1 MNLILLGASGS
12 IGTQTLS
19 CLENFKNKWTL
30 VGFSIGNRAF
40 LIDSILEKFNSVKY
54 ICLKNKKDFLIYKK
68 KYPNIK
74 FFYGNKGLVKL
85 VNVDKSSAVVN
96 ALVSYVGLKPS
107 IVTLKRDRIL
117 LLANKESLVIG
128 GSLLKK
134 LISKHKGKIIPIDS
148 EHSAISKCLLFS
160 DPKDVDSITITASG
174 GPFFNLTKEEL
185 KNVKLE
191 DALKH
196 PNWSMG
202 KKITIDSAT
211 MMNKVFEVME
221 AHYLF
226 NYPYEKIN
234 VMIDRT
240 SHTHGFITLKNNE
253 YIVNNSSP
261 SMISSINFALNMNSC
276 DINKNQ
282 EDIYKVKSL
291 EQFNLLPFDYNRFD
305 IMRYAK
311 FVIEHKGNSGAILCT
326 INDTLVN
333 SFINKRITYIELLE
347 NIDKIMS
354 SVKFSKNDNYLSLI
368 LTIKYTK
375 KRILKYIQRSK

>member
-211 MMNKVFEVME
+211 MMNKVFEVIE

-276 DINKNQ
+276 DINENQ
-282 EDIYKVKSL
+282 DDIYKVKSL

-305 IMRYAK
+305 IMKYAK

-354 SVKFSKNDNYLSLI
+354 SVKFSKSDNYLSLI

>member
-19 CLENFKNKWTL
+19 CSENFKNKWTL
-30 VGFSIGNRAF
+30 VGFSVGNKAF
-40 LIDSILEKFNSVKY
+40 LIDSILEKFNNIKY
-54 ICLKNKKDFLIYKK
+54 ICVKNKKDYLSYKK

-85 VNVDKSSAVVN
+85 VNADKRSAVVN
-96 ALVSYVGLKPS
+96 ALVSYIGLKPS
-107 IVTLKRDRIL
+107 IVTLKRNRIL

-134 LISKHKGKIIPIDS
+134 LVSKHKGRIIPIDS

-160 DPKDVDSITITASG
+160 DTNEVDSITITASG

-211 MMNKVFEVME
+211 MMNKVFEVIE

-240 SHTHGFITLKNNE
+240 SHTHGFIKLKNND
-253 YIVNNSSP
+253 YIVNNSNP
-261 SMISSINFALNMNSC
+261 SMMSSINFALNMNSC
-276 DINKNQ
+276 NVNENQ
-282 EDIYKVKSL
+282 DDIYKVKSL

-305 IMRYAK
+305 LMKYAK
-311 FVIEHKGNSGAILCT
+311 FVINHKGNSGAILCT

-333 SFINKRITYIELLE
+333 SFIDKRITYVELLE

-354 SVKFSKNDNYLSLI
+354 SVKFSKCGNYLSLI

>member
-30 VGFSIGNRAF
+30 VGFSVGNKAF
-40 LIDSILEKFNSVKY
+40 LIDSILEKFNKIKY
-54 ICLKNKKDFLIYKK
+54 ICVKNKKDYLSYKK
-68 KYPNIK
+68 KYLNIK

-85 VNVDKSSAVVN
+85 VNADKRSAVVN
-96 ALVSYVGLKPS
+96 ALVSYIGLKPS
-107 IVTLKRDRIL
+107 IVTLKRNRIL

-134 LISKHKGKIIPIDS
+134 LVSKHKGIIIPIDS

-160 DPKDVDSITITASG
+160 DTNEVDSITITASG

-211 MMNKVFEVME
+211 MMNKVFEVIE

-234 VMIDRT
+234 VMIDRI
-240 SHTHGFITLKNNE
+240 SHTHGFIKLKNND
-253 YIVNNSSP
+253 YIVNNSNP

-276 DINKNQ
+276 NVNENQ
-282 EDIYKVKSL
+282 DDIYKVKSL

-305 IMRYAK
+305 LMKYAK
-311 FVIEHKGNSGAILCT
+311 FVIDHKGNSGAILCT

-333 SFINKRITYIELLE
+333 SFINKRITYVELLE

-354 SVKFSKNDNYLSLI
+354 SVKFSKCGNYLSLI

>member
-40 LIDSILEKFNSVKY
+40 LVDSILEKFNSVKY

-85 VNVDKSSAVVN
+85 VNADKSSAVVN

-174 GPFFNLTKEEL
+174 GPFFNLSKEEL

-211 MMNKVFEVME
+211 MMNKVFEVIE

-253 YIVNNSSP
+253 YIVNNSNP

-276 DINKNQ
+276 DINENQ
-282 EDIYKVKSL
+282 DDIYKVKSL

-305 IMRYAK
+305 IMKYAK

>member
-12 IGTQTLS
+12 IGNQTLS
-19 CLENFKNKWTL
+19 CSENFKNKWTL

-40 LIDSILEKFNSVKY
+40 LVDSILERFNNVKY

-85 VNVDKSSAVVN
+85 VNADKSSAVVN
-96 ALVSYVGLKPS
+96 ALVSYIGLKPS
-107 IVTLKRDRIL
+107 IVTLKRKRIL

-160 DPKDVDSITITASG
+160 EPKDVESITITASG
-174 GPFFNLTKEEL
+174 GPFFNLSKEEL

-211 MMNKVFEVME
+211 MMNKVFEVIE

-240 SHTHGFITLKNNE
+240 SHTHGFITLKHNE

-261 SMISSINFALNMNSC
+261 SMISSINFAFNMNSC
-276 DINKNQ
+276 NINEKQ
-282 EDIYKVKSL
+282 DDIYKVKSL

-305 IMRYAK
+305 IMKYAK

>member
-68 KYPNIK
+68 KYPNIN

-211 MMNKVFEVME
+211 MMNKVFEVIE

-276 DINKNQ
+276 DINENQ
-282 EDIYKVKSL
+282 DDIYKVKSL

-305 IMRYAK
+305 IMKYAK

-347 NIDKIMS
+347 NIDKFMS
-354 SVKFSKNDNYLSLI
+354 SVKFSKSDNYLSLI

>member
-30 VGFSIGNRAF
+30 VGFSIGNQAF
-40 LIDSILEKFNSVKY
+40 LIDSILEKFTNVKY
-54 ICLKNKKDFLIYKK
+54 ICLKNKKDYLVYKK

-85 VNVDKSSAVVN
+85 VNADKSSAVVN
-96 ALVSYVGLKPS
+96 ALVSYIGLKPS
-107 IVTLKRDRIL
+107 IVTLKRKRIL

-174 GPFFNLTKEEL
+174 GPFFNLSKEEL

-211 MMNKVFEVME
+211 MMNKVFEVIE

-253 YIVNNSSP
+253 YIVNNSNP

-276 DINKNQ
+276 DINENQ
-282 EDIYKVKSL
+282 DDIYKVKSL
-291 EQFNLLPFDYNRFD
+291 EQFSLLPFDYNRFD
-305 IMRYAK
+305 IMKYAK

-354 SVKFSKNDNYLSLI
+354 SVKFSKSDNYLSLI

>member
-30 VGFSIGNRAF
+30 VGFSVGNKAF
-40 LIDSILEKFNSVKY
+40 LIDSILEKFNKIKY
-54 ICLKNKKDFLIYKK
+54 ICVKNKKDYLSYKK

-85 VNVDKSSAVVN
+85 VNADKRSAVVN
-96 ALVSYVGLKPS
+96 ALVSYIGLKPS
-107 IVTLKRDRIL
+107 IVTLKRNRIL

-134 LISKHKGKIIPIDS
+134 LVSKHKGRIIPIDS

-160 DPKDVDSITITASG
+160 DTNEVDSITITASG

-211 MMNKVFEVME
+211 MMNKVFEVIE

-234 VMIDRT
+234 VMIDRI
-240 SHTHGFITLKNNE
+240 SHTHGFIKLKNND
-253 YIVNNSSP
+253 YIVNNSNP

-276 DINKNQ
+276 NVNENQ
-282 EDIYKVKSL
+282 DDIYKVKSL

-305 IMRYAK
+305 LMKYAK
-311 FVIEHKGNSGAILCT
+311 FVIDHKGNSGAIFCT

-333 SFINKRITYIELLE
+333 SFINKRITYVELLE

-354 SVKFSKNDNYLSLI
+354 SVKFSKCGNYLSLI

>member
-368 LTIKYTK
+368 LTIKYAK

>member
-12 IGTQTLS
+12 IGNQTLS

-30 VGFSIGNRAF
+30 VGFSIGNQAF
-40 LIDSILEKFNSVKY
+40 LIDSILEKFTNVKY
-54 ICLKNKKDFLIYKK
+54 ICLKNKKDYLVYKK

-85 VNVDKSSAVVN
+85 VNADKSSAVVN
-96 ALVSYVGLKPS
+96 ALVSYIGLKPS
-107 IVTLKRDRIL
+107 IVTLKRNRIL

-174 GPFFNLTKEEL
+174 GPFFNLSKEEL

-211 MMNKVFEVME
+211 MMNKVFEVIE

-226 NYPYEKIN
+226 NYSYEKIN

-240 SHTHGFITLKNNE
+240 SHTHGFITLKNND

-305 IMRYAK
+305 IMKYAK
-311 FVIEHKGNSGAILCT
+311 FIIEHKGNSGAILCT

>member
-30 VGFSIGNRAF
+30 VGFSVGNKAF
-40 LIDSILEKFNSVKY
+40 LIDSILEKFNNIKY
-54 ICLKNKKDFLIYKK
+54 ICVKNKKDYLSNKK

-85 VNVDKSSAVVN
+85 VNSDKKSAVVN
-96 ALVSYVGLKPS
+96 ALVSNIGLKPS
-107 IVTLKRDRIL
+107 IVTLKRNRIL

-134 LISKHKGKIIPIDS
+134 LVSKYNGRIIPIDS

-160 DPKDVDSITITASG
+160 DSKDIDSITITASG

-196 PNWSMG
+196 PNRSMG
-202 KKITIDSAT
+202 KKITVDSAT
-211 MMNKVFEVME
+211 MMNKVFEVIE
-221 AHYLF
+221 AHFLF

-240 SHTHGFITLKNNE
+240 SHTHGFIKLKNNE
-253 YIVNNSSP
+253 YIVNNSNP
-261 SMISSINFALNMNSC
+261 SMISSINFALNLNSY
-276 DINKNQ
+276 DINDNQ
-282 EDIYKVKSL
+282 DDIYKVNSL
-291 EQFNLLPFDYNRFD
+291 SQFNLLPFDYNRFD
-305 IMRYAK
+305 LMKYAK
-311 FVIEHKGNSGAILCT
+311 FVIDNKGNSGAVLCT

-333 SFINKRITYIELLE
+333 SFIDKRITYVELLE

-354 SVKFSKNDNYLSLI
+354 SVKFSKCDNYLSLI

-375 KRILKYIQRSK
+375 KRILKYMKRSK

>member
-68 KYPNIK
+68 KYPNIN

-211 MMNKVFEVME
+211 MMNKVFEVIE

-261 SMISSINFALNMNSC
+261 SMISSINFALNMDSC
-276 DINKNQ
+276 DINENQ
-282 EDIYKVKSL
+282 DDIYKVKSL

-305 IMRYAK
+305 IMKYAK

-354 SVKFSKNDNYLSLI
+354 SVKFSKSDNYLSLI

>member
-12 IGTQTLS
+12 IGNQTLS

-40 LIDSILEKFNSVKY
+40 LVDSILERFNNVKY

-85 VNVDKSSAVVN
+85 VNADKSSAVVN
-96 ALVSYVGLKPS
+96 ALVSYIGLKTS
-107 IVTLKRDRIL
+107 IVTLKRKRVL

-160 DPKDVDSITITASG
+160 DSKDVESITITASG

-211 MMNKVFEVME
+211 MMNKVFEVIE

-226 NYPYEKIN
+226 NYPYEKN

-240 SHTHGFITLKNNE
+240 SHTHGFITLKHNE

-261 SMISSINFALNMNSC
+261 SMISSINFAFNMNSC
-276 DINKNQ
+276 NINEKQ
-282 EDIYKVKSL
+282 DDIYKVKSL

-305 IMRYAK
+305 IMKYAK

>member
-12 IGTQTLS
+12 IGNQTLS

-30 VGFSIGNRAF
+30 VGFSIGNQAF
-40 LIDSILEKFNSVKY
+40 LIDSILEKFTNVKY
-54 ICLKNKKDFLIYKK
+54 ICLKNKKDYLVYKK
-68 KYPNIK
+68 KYPHIK

-85 VNVDKSSAVVN
+85 VNADKSSTVVN
-96 ALVSYVGLKPS
+96 ALVSYIGLKPS
-107 IVTLKRDRIL
+107 IVTLKRNRIL

-160 DPKDVDSITITASG
+160 DPKDVESITITASG
-174 GPFFNLTKEEL
+174 GPFFNLSKEEL

-211 MMNKVFEVME
+211 MMNKVFEVIE

-240 SHTHGFITLKNNE
+240 SHTHGFITLKNND

-276 DINKNQ
+276 NINEKQ

-354 SVKFSKNDNYLSLI
+354 SVKFSKSDNYLSLI

>member
-12 IGTQTLS
+12 IGNQTLS

-30 VGFSIGNRAF
+30 VGFSIGNQAF
-40 LIDSILEKFNSVKY
+40 LIDSILEKFTNVKY

-85 VNVDKSSAVVN
+85 VNADKSSAVVN
-96 ALVSYVGLKPS
+96 ALVSYIGLKPS
-107 IVTLKRDRIL
+107 IVTLKRNRIL

-174 GPFFNLTKEEL
+174 GPFFNLSKEEL

-211 MMNKVFEVME
+211 MMNKVFEVIE

-253 YIVNNSSP
+253 YIVNNSNP

-276 DINKNQ
+276 DINENQ
-282 EDIYKVKSL
+282 DDIYKVKSL

-305 IMRYAK
+305 IMKYAK

-354 SVKFSKNDNYLSLI
+354 SVKFSKSDNYLSLI

>member
-30 VGFSIGNRAF
+30 VGFSIGNQAF
-40 LIDSILEKFNSVKY
+40 LIDSILEKFTNVKY
-54 ICLKNKKDFLIYKK
+54 ICLKNKKDYLVYKK

-85 VNVDKSSAVVN
+85 VNADKSSAVVN
-96 ALVSYVGLKPS
+96 ALVSYIGLKPS
-107 IVTLKRDRIL
+107 IVTLKRKRIL

-174 GPFFNLTKEEL
+174 GPFFNLSKEEL

-211 MMNKVFEVME
+211 MMNKVFEVIE

-253 YIVNNSSP
+253 YIVNNSNP

-276 DINKNQ
+276 DINENQ
-282 EDIYKVKSL
+282 DDIYKVKSL

-305 IMRYAK
+305 IMKYAK

-354 SVKFSKNDNYLSLI
+354 SVKFSKSDNYLSLI

>member
-30 VGFSIGNRAF
+30 VGFSIGNQAF

-85 VNVDKSSAVVN
+85 VNADKSSAVVN
-96 ALVSYVGLKPS
+96 ALVSYIGLKPS
-107 IVTLKRDRIL
+107 IVTLKRKRIL

-174 GPFFNLTKEEL
+174 GPFFNLSKEEL

-211 MMNKVFEVME
+211 MMNKVFEVIE

-354 SVKFSKNDNYLSLI
+354 SVKFSKN
-368 LTIKYTK
+368 
-375 KRILKYIQRSK
+375 

>member
-12 IGTQTLS
+12 IGNQTLS

-30 VGFSIGNRAF
+30 VGFAIGNRAF
-40 LIDSILEKFNSVKY
+40 LIDSILERFNNVKY

-85 VNVDKSSAVVN
+85 VNADKSSAVVN
-96 ALVSYVGLKPS
+96 ALVSYIGLKTS
-107 IVTLKRDRIL
+107 IVTLKRKRVL

-160 DPKDVDSITITASG
+160 DSKDVESITITASG

-211 MMNKVFEVME
+211 MMNKVFEVIE

-253 YIVNNSSP
+253 YIVNNSNP

-276 DINKNQ
+276 NINEKQ
-282 EDIYKVKSL
+282 DDIYKVKSL

-305 IMRYAK
+305 IMKYAK
-311 FVIEHKGNSGAILCT
+311 FVIEHKGNCGAILCT

>member
-12 IGTQTLS
+12 IGNQTLS

-30 VGFSIGNRAF
+30 VGFSIGNQAF
-40 LIDSILEKFNSVKY
+40 LIDSILEKFTNVKY
-54 ICLKNKKDFLIYKK
+54 ICLKNKKDYLVYKK

-85 VNVDKSSAVVN
+85 VNADKSSAVVN
-96 ALVSYVGLKPS
+96 ALVSYIGLKPS
-107 IVTLKRDRIL
+107 IVTLKRKRIL

-160 DPKDVDSITITASG
+160 DPKDVESITITASG
-174 GPFFNLTKEEL
+174 GPFFNLSKEEL

-211 MMNKVFEVME
+211 MMNKVFEVIE

-240 SHTHGFITLKNNE
+240 SHTHGFITLKHNE

-261 SMISSINFALNMNSC
+261 SMISSINFAFNMNSC
-276 DINKNQ
+276 NINEKQ
-282 EDIYKVKSL
+282 DDIYKVKSL

-305 IMRYAK
+305 IMKYAK

>member
-30 VGFSIGNRAF
+30 VGFSVGNKAF
-40 LIDSILEKFNSVKY
+40 LIDSILEKFNKIKY
-54 ICLKNKKDFLIYKK
+54 ICVKNKKDYLSYKK
-68 KYPNIK
+68 KYLNIK

-85 VNVDKSSAVVN
+85 VNADKRSAVVN
-96 ALVSYVGLKPS
+96 ALVSYIGLKPS
-107 IVTLKRDRIL
+107 IVTLKRNRIL

-134 LISKHKGKIIPIDS
+134 LVSKHKGRIIPIDS

-160 DPKDVDSITITASG
+160 DTNEVDSITITASG

-211 MMNKVFEVME
+211 MMNKVFEVIE

-234 VMIDRT
+234 VMIDRI
-240 SHTHGFITLKNNE
+240 SHTHGFIKLKNND
-253 YIVNNSSP
+253 YIVNNSNP

-276 DINKNQ
+276 NVNENQ
-282 EDIYKVKSL
+282 DDIYKVKSL

-305 IMRYAK
+305 LMKYAK
-311 FVIEHKGNSGAILCT
+311 FVIDHKGNSGAILCT

-333 SFINKRITYIELLE
+333 SFINKRITYVELLE

-354 SVKFSKNDNYLSLI
+354 SVKFSKCGNYLSLI